1 MLFHIINKVGVK
13 ITRFLRNFFS
23 SFQLT
28 PENKAKQS
36 GSSNSSELNK
46 VRVLLREAP
55 TSISVFYGTFRG
67 YWLVRITFPLHA

>member
-46 VRVLLREAP
+46 VRDAP

-67 YWLVRITFPLHA
+67 YWLVRITFLLHA

>member
-46 VRVLLREAP
+46 VRVLLEKLLLP
-55 TSISVFYGTFRG
+55 YQFSMGLSVVIG
-67 YWLVRITFPLHA
+67 